1 MIENENMHIFTESSE
16 ELGIM
21 FNSYK
26 GLYKII
32 GDFLDLAKDSIDSL
46 LKNPTKVKID
56 LKSDIDK
63 FKKDIDKKLAKIG
76 KKAINGQRLVEL
88 LYCEPKVNGKTV
100 AQKLGISIVSANG
113 LLKAFVEIGIL
124 EEKTGFNRN
133 RYYVF
138 EEYVKIF
145 R

>member
-1 MIENENMHIFTESSE
+1 MVKKTDDITQWLKFFLN
-16 ELGIM
+16 GIVETAK
-21 FNSYK
+21 NSIK
-26 GLYKII
+26 TFDKII
-32 GDFLDLAKDSIDSL
+32 KL
-46 LKNPTKVKID
+46 
-56 LKSDIDK
+56 
-63 FKKDIDKKLAKIG
+63 KKDIDKKLAKIG

-113 LLKAFVEIGIL
+113 LLKTFVEIGIL